1 MSEGKRGKGS
11 RGGIKE
17 QKPDKKTTQEN
28 TTRKPNKQDLRKEEI
43 LKFCIEPKSLFDIM
57 QHVNLKARK
66 KRDER
71 LYQSNAC
78 RRGAEDDGAG
88 QPDKP

>member
-28 TTRKPNKQDLRKEEI
+28 TTRKPNKQDLRKEDI
-43 LKFCIEPKSLFDIM
+43 LKFCIEPKSLFDII
-57 QHVNLKARK
+57 ARKPQSQK

>member
-28 TTRKPNKQDLRKEEI
+28 TTRKPNKQDLRR
-43 LKFCIEPKSLFDIM
+43 KF
-57 QHVNLKARK
+57 
-66 KRDER
+66 
-71 LYQSNAC
+71 
-78 RRGAEDDGAG
+78 
-88 QPDKP
+88 